1 MRTGTMR
8 PPAEARYPNL
18 SAPLQRGRLALKNRL
33 MMMATVTNLGTNA
46 RITDAQVAFYVD
58 RARGGVA
65 AIVTEGM
72 SVHPTSIPNP
82 YVPLAFEPGLRSDL
96 QRLADAVHAHDCAIY
111 AQLWHVG
118 RNALWNPSAVP
129 WAPSPVRDP
138 YSGSTPHAMTV
149 AELNE
154 VAEGFVATAE
164 LVRAAGFDGVEL
176 HGAHGYLITQTLSP
190 WSNQRVDAYGGSL
203 LNRTRFVREIINGIR
218 DRTDARFVIGLKLS
232 VDEFVS
238 GGLTIEE
245 SARIIGI
252 LGDDAAPDY
261 IGVSQA
267 NFSMPSLERH
277 VPDMRFEP
285 APFLELAR
293 GVRDAAGAIPIVF
306 MGRVTDAAHG
316 ESILAAGDADVIGM
330 ARALVADAQLPIKS
344 FAGHEERVR
353 PCVYCNV
360 CWNAIHT
367 QRPIACVCAPE
378 VGREAELGRLSSVP
392 SRRRRVVRVVGA
404 GVAGLEAARIA
415 AMRGHDVHVYDTL
428 NVPGGQLSDAGM
440 IPSREEFR
448 RFVGFLVSEA
458 RRLGAQFHFS
468 ETIGADTAGSWLESD
483 ETVLLAT
490 GSVPVPPVVEGSEP
504 LTLEAALERTSW
516 SGTGIALIDEI
527 EDEPTYSAAELLVS
541 RGARVTLITR
551 QPQIGRRLAYVSLIG
566 VLRRL
571 DSLDVTT
578 VTLQE
583 PVRLQART
591 LITRNLASGKERHV
605 DDVDAVVVAGPYRS
619 VDRLAT
625 ELQARGFNPTI
636 LGDAYAPRR
645 AMVAML
651 EGHRSALEL

>member
-1 MRTGTMR
+1 MR

-46 RITDAQVAFYVD
+46 RITDAQVAFYAE

-96 QRLADAVHAHDCAIY
+96 QRLANAVHAHECAIY

-203 LNRTRFVREIINGIR
+203 LNRTRLVREIINGIR
-218 DRTDARFVIGLKLS
+218 DRTDDRFVIGLKLS

-238 GGLTIEE
+238 GGLTLEE

-277 VPDMRFEP
+277 VP
-285 APFLELAR
+285 
-293 GVRDAAGAIPIVF
+293 
-306 MGRVTDAAHG
+306 GRQRHPHG
-316 ESILAAGDADVIGM
+316 CLSASVSRPGCGPGD
-330 ARALVADAQLPIKS
+330 
-344 FAGHEERVR
+344 
-353 PCVYCNV
+353 
-360 CWNAIHT
+360 
-367 QRPIACVCAPE
+367 CAPRIRRDPWSRSGE
-378 VGREAELGRLSSVP
+378 TCRQGISDRASGRPKRTHADRCPDRCGMDPCRVGSHRRQWR
-392 SRRRRVVRVVGA
+392 SRRRDRVR
-404 GVAGLEAARIA
+404 
-415 AMRGHDVHVYDTL
+415 
-428 NVPGGQLSDAGM
+428 
-440 IPSREEFR
+440 
-448 RFVGFLVSEA
+448 
-458 RRLGAQFHFS
+458 
-468 ETIGADTAGSWLESD
+468 
-483 ETVLLAT
+483 T
-490 GSVPVPPVVEGSEP
+490 G
-504 LTLEAALERTSW
+504 
-516 SGTGIALIDEI
+516 
-527 EDEPTYSAAELLVS
+527 
-541 RGARVTLITR
+541 
-551 QPQIGRRLAYVSLIG
+551 
-566 VLRRL
+566 
-571 DSLDVTT
+571 
-578 VTLQE
+578 
-583 PVRLQART
+583 
-591 LITRNLASGKERHV
+591 
-605 DDVDAVVVAGPYRS
+605 
-619 VDRLAT
+619 
-625 ELQARGFNPTI
+625 
-636 LGDAYAPRR
+636 
-645 AMVAML
+645 
-651 EGHRSALEL
+651 